1 MFDEHKEIYLF
12 FADLRPNSTLQATW
26 IQHVS
31 QVATVAAIYDQP
43 SRPTKSFIGYYRT
56 DIQATDSSNSINFT

>member
-31 QVATVAAIYDQP
+31 QVATVAAI
-43 SRPTKSFIGYYRT
+43 RRLT
-56 DIQATDSSNSINFT
+56 

>member
-1 MFDEHKEIYLF
+1 MFDEHKKIYLF

-31 QVATVAAIYDQP
+31 QVAKVKNNRY
-43 SRPTKSFIGYYRT
+43 
-56 DIQATDSSNSINFT
+56 FT